1 MRSPFAPV
9 RQWLSRLL
17 ATLEAGVEALQA
29 ILGTL
34 EALLDSLGAF
44 ETRESPQRDP
54 EQHNHMNVL
63 EAKLADLTLA
73 VSEGVNNVQRS
84 ERRVRA
90 VVTSARRELA
100 DAGYSHAGLE
110 AEAGELRDIHADSG
124 NGEEVPAVP
133 ESVDQPGQDQRSVV
147 PGVSVRQMQLA
158 RARRR

>member
-1 MRSPFAPV
+1 MPSPFAPIGRWFSQV
-9 RQWLSRLL
+9 LCALQSGVMALEGILGRLTELYVLVNAFEARESAQPLPNDDIRLEGL
-17 ATLEAGVEALQA
+17 ATR
-29 ILGTL
+29 I
-34 EALLDSLGAF
+34 D
-44 ETRESPQRDP
+44 
-54 EQHNHMNVL
+54 
-63 EAKLADLTLA
+63 DLTVA